1 MRTHRARE
9 ERAHRGVST
18 RGGRLQAQDRGP
30 GRKHLPAPRART
42 PSPQTGEST
51 RFWCLRAQPAAK
63 RAPRIRI
70 STCALRW
77 ACLGRG
83 PLGAMGKEFLRHPAR
98 LLPSLCRT
106 RCSLPWAG
114 PVPFCQ
120 AWGENRIEMWVSSR
134 LGKEGA
140 SPFIVGGEATQD
152 PSGRRGRAESCA
164 FLNRSLF

>member
-1 MRTHRARE
+1 MRTGASPREVAVCRPRTEAPGENTCRHLELGLPARRPARARVS
-9 ERAHRGVST
+9 GVC
-18 RGGRLQAQDRGP
+18 
-30 GRKHLPAPRART
+30 APSLR
-42 PSPQTGEST
+42 PS
-51 RFWCLRAQPAAK
+51 
-63 RAPRIRI
+63 
-70 STCALRW
+70 
-77 ACLGRG
+77 G
-83 PLGAMGKEFLRHPAR
+83 PLGSGSARAPCDGRAGSARGTGVFGTWPPGALGKEFLRHPAR

>member
-1 MRTHRARE
+1 MRLAMGALGPRVGRAC
-9 ERAHRGVST
+9 S
-18 RGGRLQAQDRGP
+18 
-30 GRKHLPAPRART
+30 
-42 PSPQTGEST
+42 
-51 RFWCLRAQPAAK
+51 
-63 RAPRIRI
+63 
-70 STCALRW
+70 
-77 ACLGRG
+77 GRG

-134 LGKEGA
+134 LGKEEA

-164 FLNRSLF
+164 FLNRTLF

>member
-1 MRTHRARE
+1 MRLAMGALGPRVGRAC
-9 ERAHRGVST
+9 S
-18 RGGRLQAQDRGP
+18 
-30 GRKHLPAPRART
+30 
-42 PSPQTGEST
+42 
-51 RFWCLRAQPAAK
+51 
-63 RAPRIRI
+63 
-70 STCALRW
+70 
-77 ACLGRG
+77 GRG
-83 PLGAMGKEFLRHPAR
+83 PPGALGKEFLRHPAR

-134 LGKEGA
+134 LGKEEA

-164 FLNRSLF
+164 FLNRTLF